1 MISMSFKNIRGNEQP
16 LEIIKRYLK
25 HADTSSSRSFLFC
38 GPAGIGKRLAAITLA
53 KAINCVE
60 ATNDACDNC
69 PSCLRIEQG
78 HHPDIHFIDDSDS
91 GSIKIDHIRQLQ
103 KDMSLRPYEARKKVF
118 IINNAHSM
126 TAEAANA
133 LLKVLEEPTKDSL
146 IILVSSKTALLFKT
160 IISRC
165 QIVKFYPMQRTSL
178 QEILIREYG
187 LEPDKAHFIAYFS
200 EGRIG
205 RALSLKDSGIFEDKN
220 KVINEFC
227 FGSPGFND
235 LQITDKQEF
244 RAAMNILAVWFRDLY
259 LLKSGLAA
267 AQLVNLDRKDDLL
280 RVVKSRSFPEFDEAL
295 ETISTSLLRLEQN
308 INIKLLLANLSWSVK
323 N

>member
-1 MISMSFKNIRGNEQP
+1 MSFNNMRGNEQP
-16 LEIIKRYLK
+16 LEIIKCYLK
-25 HADTSSSRSFLFC
+25 NADASASRSFLFC
-38 GPAGIGKRLAAITLA
+38 GPEGIGKRLAAITLA
-53 KAINCVE
+53 KAINCSE
-60 ATNDACDNC
+60 AAGDSCNSCS
-69 PSCLRIEQG
+69 SCLRIEQKQ
-78 HHPDIHFIDDSDS
+78 HPDIHFIDDSDS

-103 KDMSLRPYEARKKVF
+103 KDISLRPYEARKKVF
-118 IINNAHSM
+118 IIDNAHTM

-133 LLKVLEEPTKDSL
+133 LLKVLEEPAKDSL

-165 QIVKFYPMQRTSL
+165 QIVKFHPMQRTSL

-187 LEPDKAHFIAYFS
+187 LEPVKAHFIAYFS

-220 KVINEFC
+220 RIINEFC
-227 FGSPGFND
+227 FGRPGSNG

-259 LLKSGLAA
+259 LLKSGLTPG
-267 AQLVNLDRKDDLL
+267 QLVNLDRKDDLL
-280 RVVKSRSFPEFDEAL
+280 KVVKSRTFLEFDGAL
-295 ETISTSLLRLEQN
+295 ESISTSLLRLEQN